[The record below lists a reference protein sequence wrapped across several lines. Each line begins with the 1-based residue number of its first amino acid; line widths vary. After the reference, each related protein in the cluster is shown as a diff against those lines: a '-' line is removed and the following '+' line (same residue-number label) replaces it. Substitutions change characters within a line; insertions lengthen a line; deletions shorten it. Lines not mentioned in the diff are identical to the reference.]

1 MEELGIHNQIGDC
14 EVDLSEYVHEIF
26 QALEYVPNEEGYVVT
41 YLRRDQDRLKV
52 KIKMADYV
60 RLHRIVT
67 GMNAH
72 TVWEILKEGNKF
84 QTKDLPEHII
94 RWYLSWTM
102 KLMGE
107 HAIIRLTGDRLFA
120 DRPIL
125 VAHETERQNRARRAA
140 WFFEQGKPELKSLF
154 FAMLDGRNIEEID
167 EIVWDMIE
175 PRGDDRSFQPLNTE
189 EASA

>member
-1 MEELGIHNQIGDC
+1 MEEVANHNQIDT
-14 EVDLSEYVHEIF
+14 VKRLANMSLEYVK
-26 QALEYVPNEEGYVVT
+26 ALNVPNEEGFVLT
-41 YLRRDQDRLKV
+41 YLKRDESPLKI

-72 TVWEILKEGNKF
+72 ILWEILKEGGPF
-84 QTKDLPEHII
+84 HTKDFPEHVV
-94 RWYLSWTM
+94 RWYLSWIT

-140 WFFEQGKPELKSLF
+140 WFFGKES
-154 FAMLDGRNIEEID
+154 RN
-167 EIVWDMIE
+167 
-175 PRGDDRSFQPLNTE
+175 
-189 EASA
+189 